1 MAFAFL
7 RKKEDWALP
16 AQVAKGVWTCF
27 EKENKCCVL
36 SVSKR
41 KGWWR
46 RVGTGGLSEVDG
58 QVGR

>member
-27 EKENKCCVL
+27 EKREQVL
-36 SVSKR
+36 CFECEQEKR
-41 KGWWR
+41 LVEESGNRW
-46 RVGTGGLSEVDG
+46 VE
-58 QVGR
+58 